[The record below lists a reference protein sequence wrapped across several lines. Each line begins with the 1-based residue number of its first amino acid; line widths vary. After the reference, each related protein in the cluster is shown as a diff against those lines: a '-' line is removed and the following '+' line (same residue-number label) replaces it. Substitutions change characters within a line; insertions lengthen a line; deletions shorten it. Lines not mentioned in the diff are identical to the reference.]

1 MCILK
6 SGWLRTSASTLG
18 ARSSIWLGTEQIS
31 PYGREL
37 SSTMGAGNEL
47 VELYDGLSVL
57 YSSLPEETEL
67 EWKRAVKSV
76 LYGGE
81 LLAEEASCYGEQQN
95 KRNHKKRKE
104 YVRRYGDG
112 SRIMGFSAITVAE
125 PRPQDRQYVPSGAV
139 IPVAP
144 ESGEVLPV
152 HVSTNEVDQAIS
164 LLAEFPAEPTADRPG
179 DGVDVLLD
187 PVRVRR
193 ARKNAGKGIGD
204 DKVTVLFVSDT
215 HLGYENR
222 AVTGRGKT
230 VSWISEVSSTEA
242 FTRIVTIAIEQDVDA
257 VIHTGDIVDH
267 EVDQETLDSAAARLE
282 LLSKVGIP
290 VYCIIGSHDRDSYAP
305 QHTNSVNGIAW
316 LQQQVGK
323 GTLVELSTSPTP
335 VAGGPL
341 DAYGIP
347 AGNTGIDD
355 VAKFKPL
362 GWEPSDMQFGSSSPG
377 PNVLCLHDGV
387 TPYRERSAADIDL
400 DQLLSR
406 SGVSFDCVLI
416 GDEHRPKD
424 DDFGSGYSFQARD
437 GTPVLYTGPA
447 IRISEPYR
455 DHESFV
461 TEVTVAADGVST
473 THHSV

>member
-1 MCILK
+1 M
-6 SGWLRTSASTLG
+6 AS
-18 ARSSIWLGTEQIS
+18 
-31 PYGREL
+31 
-37 SSTMGAGNEL
+37 GNEL
-47 VELYDGLSVL
+47 MELYDSLSGL
-57 YSSLPEETEL
+57 YNSLPEETDV

-81 LLAEEASCYGEQQN
+81 LLAEGASSYGKQQN
-95 KRNHKKRKE
+95 KRNNVTRKE
-104 YVRRYGDG
+104 YVRQYGDG
-112 SRIMGFSAITVAE
+112 SRVTEFSAITVAE
-125 PRPQDRQYVPSGAV
+125 PRPRDLQYISSGVV

-164 LLAEFPAEPTADRPG
+164 LLAEFPPEPTADRPG

-187 PVRVRR
+187 PARVRR
-193 ARKNAGKGIGD
+193 AQENTGREPEGD
-204 DKVTVLFVSDT
+204 AVTVLFVSDT

-222 AVTGRGKT
+222 AVTGSGKT
-230 VSWISEVSSTEA
+230 VSWISEVSSTDA
-242 FTRIVTIAIEQDVDA
+242 FTRIATIAIEQDVDA

-267 EVDQETLDSAAARLE
+267 EVDQETLDSAASRLE
-282 LLSKVGIP
+282 ILSKVGIP
-290 VYCIIGSHDRDSYAP
+290 VYCIIGSHDRTSYAP
-305 QHTNSVNGIAW
+305 QHENSVNGIAW
-316 LQQQVGK
+316 LQQQVRK

-355 VAKFKPL
+355 VAKFNPL
-362 GWEPSDMQFGSSSPG
+362 GWEASNMEFGSSSPG

-387 TPYRERSAADIDL
+387 TPYRDRSTADIDL
-400 DQLLSR
+400 DQLLTR
-406 SGVSFDCVLI
+406 SGISFDCVLV

-424 DDFGSGYSFQARD
+424 DDFENGYSFKARD

-455 DHESFV
+455 NHESLV
-461 TEVTVAADGVST
+461 TELTFAADGVT
-473 THHSV
+473 MTQHSV

>member
-1 MCILK
+1 M
-6 SGWLRTSASTLG
+6 
-18 ARSSIWLGTEQIS
+18 
-31 PYGREL
+31 
-37 SSTMGAGNEL
+37 
-47 VELYDGLSVL
+47 ELYDSLSGL
-57 YSSLPEETEL
+57 YNSLPEETDV

-81 LLAEEASCYGEQQN
+81 LLAEGASSYGKQQN
-95 KRNHKKRKE
+95 KRNNVTRKE
-104 YVRRYGDG
+104 YVRQYGDG
-112 SRIMGFSAITVAE
+112 SRVTEFSAITVAE
-125 PRPQDRQYVPSGAV
+125 PRPRDLQYISSGVV

-164 LLAEFPAEPTADRPG
+164 LLAEFPPEPTADRPG

-187 PVRVRR
+187 PARVRR
-193 ARKNAGKGIGD
+193 AQENTGREPEGD
-204 DKVTVLFVSDT
+204 AVTVLFVSDT

-222 AVTGRGKT
+222 AVTGSGKT
-230 VSWISEVSSTEA
+230 VSWISEVSSTDA
-242 FTRIVTIAIEQDVDA
+242 FTRIATIAIEQDVDA

-267 EVDQETLDSAAARLE
+267 EVDQETLDSAASRLE
-282 LLSKVGIP
+282 ILSKVGIP
-290 VYCIIGSHDRDSYAP
+290 VYCIIGSHDRTSYAP
-305 QHTNSVNGIAW
+305 QHENSVNGIAW
-316 LQQQVGK
+316 LQQQVRK

-355 VAKFKPL
+355 VAKFNPL
-362 GWEPSDMQFGSSSPG
+362 GWEASNMEFGSSSPG

-387 TPYRERSAADIDL
+387 TPYRDRSTADIDL
-400 DQLLSR
+400 DQLLTR
-406 SGVSFDCVLI
+406 SGISFDCVLV

-424 DDFGSGYSFQARD
+424 DDFENGYSFKARD

-455 DHESFV
+455 NHESLV
-461 TEVTVAADGVST
+461 TELTFAADGVT
-473 THHSV
+473 MTQHSV